1 MRQRLGLGILLGV
14 AMLLMVPAIS
24 SAQSAIVGLLTDD
37 SGGVLPGV
45 SVEVTSPVM
54 IEGSKTTVT
63 DSQGRYRFEAMRPGT
78 YKLSFSLTG
87 FGTVVREGVDLPSN
101 FTATVN
107 AEMKVGSL
115 EETINVSGSAS
126 QVDVQQATRTTV
138 IARDVID
145 SLPISRN
152 VMGLAVIVP
161 GVRPGTPDMGGVQ
174 TTEQVGLRARGLG
187 GLDGDQLVEGMS
199 IQSYEG
205 TSLSF
210 LDDTLQ
216 AEMTVSTAA
225 IPADTGGGGIRLN
238 SILKDGGNNFSGSA
252 FMGGTKGTWVKDN
265 IDDRLRLRG
274 LNVANGI
281 DHLESFTGSL
291 GGPILKDKLWW
302 ILSARHQSTETT
314 VANVPKFVTA
324 ADGTQ
329 YKATNDLYVRSL
341 STRLTWQAA
350 EKYKVAGF
358 LERWWHKKGH
368 SIGAGTDPRAGEQ
381 RDPRNAHHAIGNVKL
396 TAPVTSRWLVE
407 AGWSFAEFYW
417 RGGSPSG
424 TPAATAHDFPF
435 TPEWYA
441 TAPTTDTALNRSFPD
456 KCIYA
461 LLPAP
466 NGCTAWNATREQRQ
480 ESVHNEAKFMASY
493 VTGSHNIK
501 VGIENDWG
509 PGRQRKNTRNGHLQ
523 QRYTNNQPT
532 QVDVFNNPV
541 IQPAYVAYDVG
552 IFAQDSWTIK
562 RLTINPGLRVQWV
575 ETGMY
580 ESSMAAGRFAP
591 ARFIEEERGLI
602 DFGADYSPRFSAVY
616 DLFGDGRTA
625 LKTSWSK
632 YYRNYDGDI
641 AANAYGRAGE
651 RSEMRT
657 WLDRNLV
664 AGTNTPTGSAATV
677 LCPGVRVLPTDCD
690 GIAQDNEIGTS
701 PSGGAFANPDRPDR
715 RALNLE
721 RQYNDEFT
729 AGVQHQVSPR
739 VAVGAMFYKRK
750 IADLAFQDRTNIS
763 LADYTRFETPM
774 PDVARDPDVAAVLK
788 AGEMVPVY
796 NLNPAKLSVFNV
808 GVVDRSDTT
817 NDTLY
822 TGFEGSFNARLPG
835 GAMLFGSW
843 TMDHTLQRWC
853 DNDDNPNGPTTTGQ
867 FNPTAATT
875 GVDAPLG
882 GRYCDQTAFNYPF
895 IHEFKLAG
903 NYTFPYGLDMG
914 VVMQSYGGQERII
927 LWAPEAARFPN
938 GQRTQ
943 TETFILNEPGTI
955 FYDRWNQLDLN
966 VKKNF
971 RHNNKVLTF
980 QIDIFNVLN
989 ANAIR
994 SANNNVGASL
1004 GNATNIMLGRFPR
1017 LAVNFKF

>member
-1 MRQRLGLGILLGV
+1 MKQRLSLGILLCV
-14 AMLLMVPAIS
+14 AMLFLVPAVS

-45 SVEVTSPVM
+45 TVEVSSPVM
-54 IEGSKTTVT
+54 IEGSKQAVT
-63 DSQGRYRFEAMRPGT
+63 DAQGRYRFVEMRPGA

-87 FGTVVREGVDLPSN
+87 FGTVVREGISLPSN

-107 AEMKVGSL
+107 AELKVGAL
-115 EETINVSGSAS
+115 EETINVSGTTP

-145 SLPISRN
+145 ALPISRN

-210 LDDTLQ
+210 LDDTIQ
-216 AEMTVSTAA
+216 SEMTVSTAA

-252 FMGGTKGTWVKDN
+252 FMGGTKGTWVTNN
-265 IDDRLRLRG
+265 IDDRLRSRNLS
-274 LNVANGI
+274 VANGI
-281 DHLESFTGSL
+281 DHLEAFTGSL
-291 GGPILKDKLWW
+291 GGPILRDKLWW

-314 VANVPKFVTA
+314 IANVPKYVTA
-324 ADGTQ
+324 ADGEVF
-329 YKATNDLYVRSL
+329 KATNDLYVRSL
-341 STRLTWQAA
+341 TTRLTWQAA
-350 EKYKVAGF
+350 EKYKIAGF

-396 TAPVTSRWLVE
+396 TAPVSNKWLVE
-407 AGWSFAEFYW
+407 AGWSFSEFYW

-435 TPEWYA
+435 SPEWYA
-441 TAPTTDTALNRSFPD
+441 TAPTSDTALNRSFPA

-461 LLPAP
+461 NLPPP
-466 NGCTAWNATREQRQ
+466 NGCTTWNATREQRQ
-480 ESVHNEAKFMASY
+480 ESVHNEAKVAASY

-523 QRYTNNQPT
+523 QRYNNNQPS
-532 QVDVFNNPV
+532 QVEVFNNPI

-562 RLTINPGLRVQWV
+562 RLTLNPGLRVQWV

-591 ARFIEEERGLI
+591 ARFIEEEKGLI
-602 DFGADYSPRFSAVY
+602 DFGADYAPRFSAVY

-625 LKTSWSK
+625 LKTSWGK

-651 RSEMRT
+651 RSELRT
-657 WLDRNLV
+657 WLDRSLIS
-664 AGTNTPTGSAATV
+664 GTNTPSGAPVTV

-690 GIAQDNEIGTS
+690 GVAQDNEIGIS
-701 PSGGAFANPDRPDR
+701 PSGGAFSSPNRPDR

-729 AGVQHQVSPR
+729 AGMQHQMTSR
-739 VAVGAMFYKRK
+739 LAVGAMFYKRK

-763 LADYTRFETPM
+763 LSDYTRFETPM
-774 PDVARDPDVAAVLK
+774 PDVSRDPDVAAVLK

-796 NLNPAKLSVFNV
+796 NLNPAKLSQFNV

-822 TGFEGSFNARLPG
+822 TGFETSFNVRLPG

-843 TMDHTLQRWC
+843 TMEHTLQRWC
-853 DNDDNPNGPTTTGQ
+853 DNNDNPNGPTTTGQ

-875 GVDAPLG
+875 GVESPLG
-882 GRYCDQTAFNYPF
+882 GRYCDQTQFNFPF
-895 IHEFKLAG
+895 LHEFKFAG
-903 NYTFPYGLDMG
+903 NYTLPYGIDMG
-914 VVMQSYGGQERII
+914 AILQSYGGQERII
-927 LWAPEAARFPN
+927 TWQPGAALFPN

-943 TETFILNEPGTI
+943 AETFILNSPGSI
-955 FYDRWNQLDLN
+955 FYDRWNQLDMN

-971 RHNNKVLTF
+971 RHNNKVFTF
-980 QIDIFNVLN
+980 QFDVFNVLN
-989 ANAIR
+989 ANPIR
-994 SANNNVGASL
+994 AANNSVGGSL
-1004 GNATNIMLGRFPR
+1004 GNATTIMLGRFPR
-1017 LAVNFKF
+1017 LAFNFKF

>member
-1 MRQRLGLGILLGV
+1 MKHRLGLGVLLAL
-14 AMLLMVPAIS
+14 AMLFMVPAVS

-45 SVEVTSPVM
+45 SIEVSSPAM
-54 IEGSKTTVT
+54 IEGSKTTVS
-63 DSQGRYRFEAMRPGT
+63 DSQGRYRFEAMRPGV
-78 YKLSFSLTG
+78 YKLAFSLTG
-87 FGTVVREGVDLPSN
+87 FGTVVREGVNLPSN
-101 FTATVN
+101 FTATIN

-115 EETINVSGSAS
+115 EETINVSGTAP

-238 SILKDGGNNFSGSA
+238 SILKDGGNQFSGSA
-252 FMGGTKGTWVKDN
+252 FMGGTKGTWVANN
-265 IDDRLRLRG
+265 IDDRLRQRG
-274 LNVANGI
+274 LTAANGI

-291 GGPILKDKLWW
+291 GGPILRDRLWW
-302 ILSARHQSTETT
+302 IFSARHQSTETT
-314 VANVPKFVTA
+314 VANVPKYVTA

-350 EKYKVAGF
+350 EKVKVAGF

-396 TAPVTSRWLVE
+396 TAPVTSKWLIE

-417 RGGSPSG
+417 KGGSPSG
-424 TPAATAHDFPF
+424 TLAGIAHDFPF

-441 TAPTTDTALNRSFPD
+441 TAPTTDSAFNRNFPD

-501 VGIENDWG
+501 FGIENDWG
-509 PGRQRKNTRNGHLQ
+509 PGRQRKNTRNGHLVQ
-523 QRYTNNQPT
+523 LYNANQPS
-532 QVDVFNNPV
+532 QVEVYNNPI

-552 IFAQDSWTIK
+552 LFLQDSWTIK

-580 ESSMAAGRFAP
+580 ESSMPAGRFAP
-591 ARFIEEERGLI
+591 ARFIEEEKGLI
-602 DFGADYSPRFSAVY
+602 DFGPDYSPRFSAVY

-625 LKTSWSK
+625 LKGSWSK

-651 RSEMRT
+651 RSERRT

-664 AGTNTPTGSAATV
+664 SGTNTPTGSPATV

-690 GIAQDNEIGTS
+690 GVAQDNEIGTS

-715 RALNLE
+715 RPLNLE

-729 AGVQHQVSPR
+729 AGVQHQLLPR
-739 VAVGAMFYKRK
+739 VAVGAMLYKRK
-750 IADLAFQDRTNIS
+750 IADLAFQDRTNITVS
-763 LADYTRFETPM
+763 DYTRFETPM
-774 PDVARDPDVAAVLK
+774 PDVSRDPDVAAVLK

-796 NLNPAKLSVFNV
+796 NLKPEKFSVFNV
-808 GVVDRSDTT
+808 GVVDRSDTSNET
-817 NDTLY
+817 RY
-822 TGFEGSFNARLPG
+822 SGFEVSFNARLVG

-843 TMDHTLQRWC
+843 TAEHTLQRWC
-853 DNDDNPNGPTTTGQ
+853 DNDDDPNGPTTTGQ

-882 GRYCDQTAFNYPF
+882 GRYCDQTQFPF
-895 IHEFKLAG
+895 PFLHEFKLAG
-903 NYTFPYGLDMG
+903 NYTLPFGIDTGL
-914 VVMQSYGGQERII
+914 VMQSYGGQERII
-927 LWAPEAARFPN
+927 TWQPAANLFPN

-943 TETFILNEPGTI
+943 AQTFILNPPGSI
-955 FYDRWNQLDLN
+955 FYDRWNQVDIN

-971 RHNNKVLTF
+971 RHNSKVLTF
-980 QIDIFNVLN
+980 QIDIFNLLN
-989 ANAIR
+989 ANPIR
-994 SANNNVGASL
+994 GANNSVGPSL
-1004 GNATNIMLGRFPR
+1004 GLPNNVMLGRFPR
-1017 LAVNFKF
+1017 LAMNYKF